1 MRVAILVAV
10 ARCGVAL
17 ALAVS
22 PLLAGAAAWVQQ
34 ARDADAVSAVWTYIR
49 HKDCPGAVRE
59 LNAGVARQYP
69 GVLLL
74 AGAMFED
81 GVCLKA
87 NWPKALDFYQRAHE
101 SGHPRAAAR
110 IASGFAAPVG
120 GPDKAAALW
129 WALRSGT
136 ALPGACR
143 QAAPFVDDADRFV
156 QALQSW
162 PASTLDACAYVA
174 GVITTIWGDM
184 DFSSRAALY
193 GIKGA
198 VTLSYLPAQG
208 RVDVATDRLEFVQ
221 LQGLV
226 DGDAVR
232 DRASGKFKSEFAQD
246 VQAAADRALRRY
258 ARPAVLDESWKVDL
272 LFTFE
277 FVTCATCR

>member
-1 MRVAILVAV
+1 
-10 ARCGVAL
+10 
-17 ALAVS
+17 
-22 PLLAGAAAWVQQ
+22 
-34 ARDADAVSAVWTYIR
+34 VWTHIK

-101 SGHPRAAAR
+101 AGHPRAAAR

-120 GPDKAAALW
+120 GTDKAAALW

-136 ALPGACR
+136 ALPAACR
-143 QAAPFVDDADRFV
+143 QGAAFVDDADRFV
-156 QALQSW
+156 QVLQAW
-162 PASTLDACAYVA
+162 PASLLDGCAYVA
-174 GVITTIWGDM
+174 GVITTVLGDM

-193 GIKGA
+193 GMKGS
-198 VTLSYLPAQG
+198 VTLTFVPAQG
-208 RVDVATDRLEFVQ
+208 RVDVATDRVEFVQ
-221 LQGLV
+221 LPGLV

-232 DRASGKFKSEFAQD
+232 DRDSRKFRSEFALD

-258 ARPAVLDESWKVDL
+258 ARPAVVDESWKVDV